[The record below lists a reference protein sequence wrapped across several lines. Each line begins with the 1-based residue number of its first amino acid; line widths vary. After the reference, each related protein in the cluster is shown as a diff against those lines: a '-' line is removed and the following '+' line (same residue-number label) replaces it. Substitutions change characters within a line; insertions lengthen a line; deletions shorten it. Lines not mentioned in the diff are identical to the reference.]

1 MIAAT
6 DTTAL
11 SECSALVFS
20 PSTANTDATLQLC
33 HRLGFKTAVRD
44 AEIASIPADKIIFFL
59 VHGALPDAQKQRLLQ
74 AIRSTNN
81 PMRRFAPVVCL
92 VPSGPRHQLVQLTE
106 MGFDEVLFLSDPVE
120 DMSGKLAAQLN
131 HPLIYVKTAK
141 YFGPDRRRI
150 ELVDRA
156 DPRRK
161 HGNNDCHKIRVMR
174 DPRRGISA
182 TDVL

>member
-6 DTTAL
+6 DRTAL
-11 SECSALVFS
+11 GECSALVFS

-33 HRLGFKTAVRD
+33 LKLGFKTAVRD
-44 AEIASIPADKIIFFL
+44 AEIGSIPADRIIFFM
-59 VHGALPDAQKQRLLQ
+59 VHGAVPDAQKQHLVQ
-74 AIRSTNN
+74 AIRSTSN
-81 PMRRFAPVVCL
+81 PLRRYAPVVCL

-106 MGFDEVLFLSDPVE
+106 MGFDEVLFLTDSSA
-120 DMSGKLAAQLN
+120 DMADKLSAQLN

-161 HGNNDCHKIRVMR
+161 YGSGDCQKIKVMR
-174 DPRRGISA
+174 DPRRGILA